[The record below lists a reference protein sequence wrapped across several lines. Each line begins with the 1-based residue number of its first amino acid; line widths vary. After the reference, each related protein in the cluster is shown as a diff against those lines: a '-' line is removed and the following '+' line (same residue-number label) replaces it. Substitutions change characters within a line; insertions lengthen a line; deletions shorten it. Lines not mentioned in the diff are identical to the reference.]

1 MLLLF
6 AGLFLIL
13 LGLFSGG
20 VLVAAPLGLVPW
32 HPGAV
37 LWVLFPAFSIT
48 GFVLFAIG
56 GRSAQVRSGSLAV
69 SALLLV
75 LALASAAGLVLQ
87 AADVLGANGSSLSL
101 WYVMLVAGV
110 IGVVGAASLGRMPD
124 QSSA

>member
-56 GRSAQVRSGSLAV
+56 GRSAQVRSGSLADRPW
-69 SALLLV
+69 SATNLPTPLCLI
-75 LALASAAGLVLQ
+75 A
-87 AADVLGANGSSLSL
+87 
-101 WYVMLVAGV
+101 
-110 IGVVGAASLGRMPD
+110 
-124 QSSA
+124 